1 MSYEEYLKI
10 VDELNHHNYRY
21 YVLND
26 PIISDFEYDNLLK
39 KIIQFE
45 NENPHL
51 KVAYSPSEKIG
62 GEIAESPSNVKHKI
76 KMYSLDNVY
85 SLSELKNFLH
95 KVVKD
100 IGMEIT
106 FCVEPKIDGAAI
118 SIIYENGVFIQGVTR
133 GDGVLGEDVTH
144 NIKTVRSL
152 PLKVDVE
159 DELVLR
165 GEIFINKADFIKI
178 NNERKKNGLELF
190 ANPRNAAAGS
200 LKVLDSAVAKMRF
213 LDMFVYSVDLGGIS
227 DSHYENLQFLKEKGF
242 KVNELTSTCNLN
254 DIELVLEK
262 IQGMRENLPYEI
274 DGVVIK
280 VDSLRLREEL
290 GYTSK
295 FPKWAIAYKFPAV
308 QMSTIVKDVVFQ
320 VGRTGRVTPVAI
332 LEPVLIS
339 GSTVSRATLHNSDEI
354 QRLDIMIND
363 YVLVE
368 KSGEI
373 IPKIVKVV
381 KELRK
386 NPKTIEFPES
396 CPVCGE
402 QLVKDQQDVTYWCVN
417 IDCPA
422 RIKASILHFAS
433 RDAMDI
439 KGLGE
444 CVVNQL
450 VDNGLVKSLSDI
462 YNLTKKDFLQLEG
475 FKDRS
480 ASNLVEAIKES
491 KNKPFQNVLYGIGIL
506 HVGKRTAEI
515 LAQQFKDIDAL
526 VNASV
531 DDLKNIH
538 DIGDIVSE
546 SIHNNLRTP
555 KLMENIN
562 RLKSFGL
569 NFVGKSSYTNGK
581 LSGKKF
587 LITGTLSKPRKY
599 FEDLIK
605 DNGGVV
611 LSVVSKNLNY
621 LLAGE
626 FPGSKLEKARK
637 IGITVIGEDQFVEL
651 IK

>member
-10 VDELNHHNYRY
+10 VDELNYHNHRY

-62 GEIAESPSNVKHKI
+62 GKIAESPSNVRHEI

-100 IGMEIT
+100 IDMEIT

-118 SIIYENGVFIQGVTR
+118 SVIYENGVFSQGVTR
-133 GDGVLGEDVTH
+133 GDGILGEDVTH

-152 PLKVDVE
+152 PLKVDA
-159 DELVLR
+159 DGRLVLR

-213 LDMFVYSVDLGGIS
+213 LDMFVYSLDLGGTS

-242 KVNELTSTCNLN
+242 KVNELTSTYNLN
-254 DIELVLEK
+254 DIESAVEK
-262 IQGMRENLPYEI
+262 MHGIRENLPYEI

-280 VDSLRLREEL
+280 VDSLRLRQEL

-373 IPKIVKVV
+373 IPKIVKVI

-386 NPKTIEFPES
+386 KSKTIKFPES

-402 QLVKDQQDVTYWCVN
+402 KLVKDEQDVTYWCVN

-444 CVVNQL
+444 SILNQL
-450 VDNGLVKSLSDI
+450 VDSGLVNSLSDI
-462 YNLTKKDFLQLEG
+462 YNLTKEDFLQLEG

-480 ASNLVEAIKES
+480 ASNLVEAIEES

-531 DDLKNIH
+531 YDLKNIH

-605 DNGGVV
+605 ANGGVV
-611 LSVVSKNLNY
+611 LSLVSKNLNY